1 MLFSDPFCQVKHLC
15 RLRTSRHRSKI
26 CCIDGS
32 LRPFPQKQMQ
42 SSVTCIICA
51 NFFCVRAR
59 SVRSSFNLSSNFINL
74 FRRNFYGHNVYK
86 SGGRFYRTGRMPGKK
101 SPRFSPFTEGETQL
115 LSAVSGA
122 KSVWRKYFFPPRGKL
137 RDFKKCF
144 FEMSEIDSSVCY
156 TVTETGKRHSGGI
169 TRGAPRVPAPVRA
182 AKA

>member
-1 MLFSDPFCQVKHLC
+1 MLFSNLFCQVKHLC

-26 CCIDGS
+26 CSIDGS

-42 SSVTCIICA
+42 SSVTCIVCA

-86 SGGRFYRTGRMPGKK
+86 SGGRFYRTGRTPGKN
-101 SPRFSPFTEGETQL
+101 RRDFPFTEGETQL

-122 KSVWRKYFFPPRGKL
+122 KSVWRKYFSSAAGIFARFRKM
-137 RDFKKCF
+137 F
-144 FEMSEIDSSVCY
+144 FQN
-156 TVTETGKRHSGGI
+156 
-169 TRGAPRVPAPVRA
+169 VRN
-182 AKA
+182 

>member
-1 MLFSDPFCQVKHLC
+1 MLFSNLFCQVKHLC

-74 FRRNFYGHNVYK
+74 FRRNFYGYNVYK
-86 SGGRFYRTGRMPGKK
+86 SVRRFYRTGRTPGKK
-101 SPRFSPFTEGETQL
+101 SPRFSVYGGRNATFERRVGGEIGLAQI
-115 LSAVSGA
+115 
-122 KSVWRKYFFPPRGKL
+122 FFFRRG
-137 RDFKKCF
+137 DFCTI
-144 FEMSEIDSSVCY
+144 SENVFQN
-156 TVTETGKRHSGGI
+156 
-169 TRGAPRVPAPVRA
+169 VRN
-182 AKA
+182 